1 MGGRKKTFKALKKPK
16 LYKPKSNF
24 DCGVCGWKD
33 CILIKMYI
41 YINIIFIINFIL
53 TLINYLFYLIFY

>member
-41 YINIIFIINFIL
+41 Y
-53 TLINYLFYLIFY
+53 